1 MSDRQLSQGTSNT
14 KRRRVT
20 RACDFCHRRSIGCR
34 PSDSSRTCQNC
45 KDFGHQCTYH
55 REPRRRGVQPRASSR
70 MSSSNAINTERNQQA
85 IDSRNDSWRAPRVAS
100 QAVIVDLIDVYFEI
114 VYPIFPIFHQPSF
127 TRRISR
133 AEYMHDRALFIVVM
147 AMCALVSRRIRDGAV
162 SNPQWDLLSLQ
173 AVDTSTFMA
182 HATAELA
189 SQKPASDLNTLRA
202 HAILAITS
210 IQTGNIKDMHFHLGL
225 YHTLVAMD
233 MLHDESNW
241 PKGINAIEREERRR
255 LFWSIYTLDIYTSV
269 VWGGIVRC
277 HERQSRVAYPM
288 EIDDE
293 SLTDETADQK
303 ILVREVF
310 SPTALRRHDNTG
322 ISVDCWVS
330 GWNFVTDLYR
340 VLEHALARFHRSRNK
355 ANYAGQ
361 GSLPN
366 NIFLD
371 ESCMIPEASVADL
384 VLQLYLDLPSCY
396 KETPDMSF
404 HNTRRDRIAFQ
415 AANITA
421 TLQLV
426 RIVLLATSRG
436 TVAARCQ
443 IAREVLDSFAS
454 IPVTYLLAISTPL
467 LHHLGGIG
475 SILGSVLDE
484 PCTGSEYRLVQSI
497 MLSMA
502 ELLENLQPIQ
512 QGSGA
517 SQSLRE
523 KASQITALIQ
533 SHGHLREADSSAN
546 EQQSGDSVWPAGTQ
560 GKGQFDT
567 TREDPLAQVQLD
579 LLNPLAWNF
588 DFGQYWN

>member
-1 MSDRQLSQGTSNT
+1 M
-14 KRRRVT
+14 
-20 RACDFCHRRSIGCR
+20 
-34 PSDSSRTCQNC
+34 
-45 KDFGHQCTYH
+45 
-55 REPRRRGVQPRASSR
+55 
-70 MSSSNAINTERNQQA
+70 
-85 IDSRNDSWRAPRVAS
+85 
-100 QAVIVDLIDVYFEI
+100 
-114 VYPIFPIFHQPSF
+114 
-127 TRRISR
+127 
-133 AEYMHDRALFIVVM
+133 
-147 AMCALVSRRIRDGAV
+147 LV
-162 SNPQWDLLSLQ
+162 NPYLTQ
-173 AVDTSTFMA
+173 
-182 HATAELA
+182 
-189 SQKPASDLNTLRA
+189 
-202 HAILAITS
+202 
-210 IQTGNIKDMHFHLGL
+210 
-225 YHTLVAMD
+225 
-233 MLHDESNW
+233 
-241 PKGINAIEREERRR
+241 
-255 LFWSIYTLDIYTSV
+255 FWSIYTLDIYTSV

-277 HERQSRVAYPM
+277 RERQSRVAYPM

-293 SLTDETADQK
+293 SLTDDTADQQ

-310 SPTALRRHDNTG
+310 SPTTLRRHDNAG
-322 ISVDCWVS
+322 VSADCWVS

-355 ANYAGQ
+355 ANYARK

-371 ESCMIPEASVADL
+371 ESSMIPEASVADS
-384 VLQLYLDLPSCY
+384 VLQLYVELPSCY

-421 TLQLV
+421 TVQLV

-436 TVAARCQ
+436 SVAARCQ

-484 PCTGSEYRLVQSI
+484 PCTESEYRLVQSI

-502 ELLENLQPIQ
+502 ELLENLEPIQ
-512 QGSGA
+512 QSSGT

-523 KASQITALIQ
+523 KASQITALLQ
-533 SHGHLREADSSAN
+533 SRAHLRETDSGAN
-546 EQQSGDSVWPAGTQ
+546 EQQSGDSLWQVGTHGQ
-560 GKGQFDT
+560 GQFET
-567 TREDPLAQVQLD
+567 SREDPSAQVQLD
-579 LLNPLAWNF
+579 LLNTLAWNF